1 MESLAERKEKVFMVL
16 AGGFNGMHG
25 LGFGLGFL
33 NFIGTILFF
42 VFVFMLI
49 KFFVKGRRYAGHR
62 GWHGRGDW
70 NKNDWKR
77 GDWGKGAPWMRE
89 EFWQQRREGSR
100 PEGGDWQEHS
110 DEAMNVARER
120 LAQGEITPEQFETIK
135 QGLKVDMS
143 DSSGGRFDKALHVA
157 RLRFA
162 KGEITSEE
170 FEAVKKT
177 LLS

>member
-1 MESLAERKEKVFMVL
+1 MVL

-42 VFVFMLI
+42 VFIFMLI
-49 KFFVKGRRYAGHR
+49 KFFIKGRHYVGHR

-70 NKNDWKR
+70 NKSDWKR
-77 GDWGKGAPWMRE
+77 GDWGRGSWNRGAPWMRE
-89 EFWQQRREGSR
+89 DFWQGRKEGS
-100 PEGGDWQEHS
+100 PSEGRDWQEHD

-120 LAQGEITPEQFETIK
+120 LAGSEITPEQFETIK

-143 DSSGGRFDKALHVA
+143 DSSGGRFDKAVHLA

>member
-1 MESLAERKEKVFMVL
+1 MVL
-16 AGGFNGMHG
+16 AGGFSGMHG

-33 NFIGTILFF
+33 NLIGTILFF
-42 VFVFMLI
+42 FFIFMVI
-49 KFFVKGRRYAGHR
+49 KFFIKGSRYAGHR
-62 GWHGRGDW
+62 GWHGRGEW
-70 NKNDWKR
+70 NRNDWGRR
-77 GDWGKGAPWMRE
+77 GSPWMNE
-89 EFWQQRREGSR
+89 KFWMEGK
-100 PEGGDWQEHS
+100 EGQHRGHRNDGDVD
-110 DEAMNVARER
+110 DEAMSVARER
-120 LAQGEITPEQFETIK
+120 LAQGEINPEQFETIK

-143 DSSGGRFDKALHVA
+143 DSSGGRFDKAVHLA

>member
-1 MESLAERKEKVFMVL
+1 MVL
-16 AGGFNGMHG
+16 AGGFYGMHG

-42 VFVFMLI
+42 IFIFMVI
-49 KFFVKGRRYAGHR
+49 KFFIRGSRYAGHR
-62 GWHGRGDW
+62 GWHSRGDW
-70 NKNDWKR
+70 SKSDWKR

-89 EFWQQRREGSR
+89 EFWQQRREGFR
-100 PEGGDWQEHS
+100 PGRGDWHS
-110 DEAMNVARER
+110 DSDDEAMSVARER
-120 LAQGEITPEQFETIK
+120 LAQGEINPEQFETIK
-135 QGLKVDMS
+135 GGLKVDMS
-143 DSSGGRFDKALHVA
+143 DSSGGRFDKAVHLA

-162 KGEITSEE
+162 KGEISSEE